1 MFTFYLY
8 HVANQIHGLGNQQH
22 ELRLPVTYSAAPRC
36 NTSFIYKGFS
46 SANQIHTCGPAAQ
59 TAETAA
65 LVHKKGDDFSPPSIS
80 CLQ

>member
-22 ELRLPVTYSAAPRC
+22 VLVNWQFYSAAPRC

-65 LVHKKGDDFSPPSIS
+65 LAHKKRG
-80 CLQ
+80 